1 VREIPDELLRVPGW
15 GHNDSSLAESLR
27 VSSELFALQSEI
39 SGRSLAGMVT
49 PVAVIVAGGIIS
61 VTVIA
66 LFMPLVELL
75 NALS

>member
-39 SGRSLAGMVT
+39 SGRRLAGMVT
-49 PVAVIVAGGIIS
+49 PGAVIIAGGIIS

-66 LFMPLVELL
+66 LFMPIVKLL